1 MRSRPA
7 IVLAIVAALVVLLA
21 VAAAVVSRGRERPT
35 LDPATP
41 DGVVQLYATAL
52 FDNDVEGALEYLDP
66 DLGCADP
73 LPEVYLPDAA
83 RLSVTDTATNGD
95 TATVELRVEEG
106 GGWDSMW
113 SHDQNFSLRRD
124 EGTWLITGEPWP
136 IYECR

>member
-21 VAAAVVSRGRERPT
+21 VVAAVVSQGRDRPT
-35 LDPATP
+35 PDPGTP
-41 DGVVQLYATAL
+41 DGVVQLYVIAL
-52 FDNDVEGALEYLDP
+52 FDGDVAGAVEYLDP
-66 DLGCADP
+66 ELGCADP
-73 LPEVYLPDAA
+73 LPEVYLADSA
-83 RLSVTDTATNGD
+83 RLSVTETETNGD

-106 GGWDSMW
+106 GGLDGMW
-113 SHDQNFSLRRD
+113 SHDQSFQLRRD